1 MAYRWFFFGLLASFL
16 VLVSLTPISAE
27 IAEIRAG
34 AEMDNL
40 NLTKEKYLFSS
51 GEKVYLWARV
61 IIQKPGTFW
70 YIIKREGHVVR
81 KSRPM
86 KVGFADRNGYR
97 FWRWNVFFESGT
109 YQARVID
116 SKGTVLAAG
125 TFRVR

>member
-86 KVGFADRNGYR
+86 KVGFVDRNGYR

>member
-1 MAYRWFFFGLLASFL
+1 MAYRWFFSGLLSSFL

-34 AEMDNL
+34 AGMNDL
-40 NLTKEKYLFSS
+40 KLTKEKYLFSP

-70 YIIKREGHVVR
+70 YLIRWEGLVVR

-86 KVGFADRNGYR
+86 RVGFADRNGYR

-109 YQARVID
+109 YQVRVID
-116 SKGTVLAAG
+116 SKGTVVAAG